1 MNKKILYGMVVSFIM
16 LFPLYSASATA
27 QPETTLYVGINGGI
41 PFLLSCKFV
50 FGDIINTGDAP
61 AYNVSWA
68 FSITG
73 GYSGDINVT
82 YSYTEPVL
90 PIKTAVGFLH
100 QANGFGPVTI
110 TLAVSASNAAS
121 STKTVHGFQ
130 IGQRTYLSFPLIRQL
145 IFAFLLRYYVY
156 WGQEQTNILR
166 TAS

>member
-1 MNKKILYGMVVSFIM
+1 MNKKSLYGIVVCFLI
-16 LFPLYSASATA
+16 LFPLYAASATA

-41 PFLLSCKFV
+41 PFLLSCKYV

-61 AYNVSWA
+61 AYNVSWV

-73 GYSGDINVT
+73 GYTGDINVT
-82 YSYTEPVL
+82 YSYTEPML
-90 PIKTAVGFLH
+90 PTKTAVGFLH

-110 TLAVSASNAAS
+110 TLAVSASNAES

-156 WGQEQTNILR
+156 WEHEQTNILGMVP
-166 TAS
+166 